1 MATSY
6 PSSLDTFTN
15 PQSTDLLSASG
26 VSHADQH
33 ADVNDAVEA
42 LQAKVG
48 VDGSAVTSS
57 HDYKIRVQSVVP
69 YADSAARAT
78 AVPSPVEGQM
88 SYLEDT
94 DAVEVYDGTEW
105 TTISGGQDPISLN
118 ENTVTEDFTI
128 PSGFNGL
135 SAGPITI
142 ADGITVTVADGSAWA
157 VV

>member
-1 MATSY
+1 
-6 PSSLDTFTN
+6 
-15 PQSTDLLSASG
+15 
-26 VSHADQH
+26 
-33 ADVNDAVEA
+33 
-42 LQAKVG
+42 
-48 VDGSAVTSS
+48 
-57 HDYKIRVQSVVP
+57 
-69 YADSAARAT
+69 
-78 AVPSPVEGQM
+78 M